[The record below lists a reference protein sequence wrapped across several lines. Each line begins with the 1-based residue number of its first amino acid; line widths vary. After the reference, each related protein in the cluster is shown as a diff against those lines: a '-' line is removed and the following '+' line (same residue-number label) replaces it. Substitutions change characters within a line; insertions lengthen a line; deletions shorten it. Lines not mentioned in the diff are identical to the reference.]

1 MKTLNLIQGDA
12 NWHAHRAASKNASD
26 APAMLGCSEYKTRS
40 ELLHEAF
47 TGIRPEVTPDMQR
60 RFDDGHA
67 IEAAQMPG
75 AQEVI
80 GDELYPVVGCER
92 FGDIELSASFD
103 GLTLLEDTAY
113 ECKTLNDKLR
123 AALPNAGPDDNDAA
137 ALPKMYR
144 VQMEQ
149 QLMVCGGDRVLFTA
163 ATKDGSDVRRCWY
176 TSDAALRAEILAGWK
191 QFDADLKTYVPT
203 IAKEMPAPEVSVDLP
218 ALFIH
223 AKGEITTSNMK
234 EYGEALTA
242 RLAQIRAIKLVT
254 DQDFS
259 NAKESAKMLRENRE
273 KALLAKDAML
283 AQTVTVG
290 EAANMIDAWCED
302 MRLTAL
308 QLEKDVER
316 EDKAK
321 KAAMIDTAR
330 RAYDA
335 HIEAAKAD
343 TGGPWIVLQAP
354 DWAGAI
360 KGKRNF
366 ASMQDALD
374 TALAQGKMAADTSAR
389 TIRAALAALDET
401 SKGYEHLFADR
412 LSFISKSPEDVRM
425 LARARVTEHEA
436 AEKRRAEAAAEL
448 AREAIRKEEQAKAE
462 KEAREKLAAEQAEA
476 KRLVDEQAERDEK
489 SRTEIT
495 PERGLQQVLKAE
507 AATPDATDRS
517 TPAIASPSVGSMGAG
532 QPADAGPAGNVVPLT
547 RPAAPPADTGARIN
561 LSDIKDRL
569 HPIQITAEGLASL
582 GFPHVATEK
591 ASKLYRA
598 NDFGLICA
606 AMVAHIEAVQAKQAA

>member
-191 QFDADLKTYVPT
+191 QFDADLKTYVP
-203 IAKEMPAPEVSVDLP
+203 PAAAP
-218 ALFIH
+218 A
-223 AKGEITTSNMK
+223 GDS
-234 EYGEALTA
+234 
-242 RLAQIRAIKLVT
+242 
-254 DQDFS
+254 
-259 NAKESAKMLRENRE
+259 
-273 KALLAKDAML
+273 
-283 AQTVTVG
+283 
-290 EAANMIDAWCED
+290 
-302 MRLTAL
+302 
-308 QLEKDVER
+308 LEPTE
-316 EDKAK
+316 E
-321 KAAMIDTAR
+321 
-330 RAYDA
+330 
-335 HIEAAKAD
+335 
-343 TGGPWIVLQAP
+343 Q
-354 DWAGAI
+354 
-360 KGKRNF
+360 
-366 ASMQDALD
+366 
-374 TALAQGKMAADTSAR
+374 
-389 TIRAALAALDET
+389 LAALDEAFA
-401 SKGYEHLFADR
+401 LADR
-412 LSFISKSPEDVRM
+412 QIQHPEEGA
-425 LARARVTEHEA
+425 L
-436 AEKRRAEAAAEL
+436 RRAE
-448 AREAIRKEEQAKAE
+448 Q
-462 KEAREKLAAEQAEA
+462 
-476 KRLVDEQAERDEK
+476 
-489 SRTEIT
+489 
-495 PERGLQQVLKAE
+495 GLLQL
-507 AATPDATDRS
+507 
-517 TPAIASPSVGSMGAG
+517 IG
-532 QPADAGPAGNVVPLT
+532 L
-547 RPAAPPADTGARIN
+547 
-561 LSDIKDRL
+561 
-569 HPIQITAEGLASL
+569 GLAPFLPAPDDHQQEQPQQHGS
-582 GFPHVATEK
+582 
-591 ASKLYRA
+591 
-598 NDFGLICA
+598 
-606 AMVAHIEAVQAKQAA
+606 

>member
-149 QLMVCGGDRVLFTA
+149 QLMVCGGDRVLFVA

-176 TSDAALRAEILAGWK
+176 TSDAALRAEILAGWA
-191 QFDADLKTYVPT
+191 QFDADLKTYVPPSPAAVEKV
-203 IAKEMPAPEVSVDLP
+203 IAEPVEALPAPVVQVTGQI
-218 ALFIH
+218 ALQDNF
-223 AKGEITTSNMK
+223 KVFET
-234 EYGEALTA
+234 
-242 RLAQIRAIKLVT
+242 RLRDFLDKKLIREPKT
-254 DQDFS
+254 DQDFADLDSQIKAMKAARESLKAAGAQMLAQVEPIQIAS
-259 NAKESAKMLRENRE
+259 NQQKALDTLLQQNVSMAERLLTAEKDRRKGEIVAGGVSALKAHIDALNTRLGKPYMPTVPADFGGAVRGLKSLTSMEDKVAGELARAKIAANEAADRIDANLKHLREN
-273 KALLAKDAML
+273 AADYPAMFP
-283 AQTVTVG
+283 
-290 EAANMIDAWCED
+290 
-302 MRLTAL
+302 
-308 QLEKDVER
+308 
-316 EDKAK
+316 
-321 KAAMIDTAR
+321 DTA
-330 RAYDA
+330 
-335 HIEAAKAD
+335 
-343 TGGPWIVLQAP
+343 TIVQYEPGHLQAVV
-354 DWAGAI
+354 AQRIAQY
-360 KGKRNF
+360 KEAEQRRL
-366 ASMQDALD
+366 DA
-374 TALAQGKMAADTSAR
+374 
-389 TIRAALAALDET
+389 E
-401 SKGYEHLFADR
+401 
-412 LSFISKSPEDVRM
+412 
-425 LARARVTEHEA
+425 
-436 AEKRRAEAAAEL
+436 
-448 AREAIRKEEQAKAE
+448 REAIRKEEQAKAE

-476 KRLVDEQAERDEK
+476 KRLADEQAERE
-489 SRTEIT
+489 
-495 PERGLQQVLKAE
+495 AE
-507 AATPDATDRS
+507 TARQAAAAAAPAP
-517 TPAIASPSVGSMGAG
+517 TPAPVPVAA
-532 QPADAGPAGNVVPLT
+532 PAAANVVPLT
-547 RPAAPPADTGARIN
+547 RPAAQPADTGARVKLGDIN
-561 LSDIKDRL
+561 AAIAPLS
-569 HPIQITAEGLASL
+569 ITADGLASL
-582 GFPHVATEK
+582 GFPHVGTDK
-591 ASKLYRA
+591 AAKLYRA
-598 NDFGLICA
+598 ADLPAIYA